1 MKYSILFKSCVL
13 KSLLAPEEY
22 GNHVFFLPG
31 WGGGGGGR
39 NFCHFPFASGATKLF
54 QNESTFKGLGSK
66 FFNSLPPLKREV
78 KKKMEEL
85 LLLSRYHFTLKL

>member
-31 WGGGGGGR
+31 WGWGGGGG
-39 NFCHFPFASGATKLF
+39 G
-54 QNESTFKGLGSK
+54 TFVTSPLLLGQQSCSKMSQLLKGLGA
-66 FFNSLPPLKREV
+66 NSLTVYP
-78 KKKMEEL
+78 
-85 LLLSRYHFTLKL
+85 H